1 MHNSIYPIGLSIRK
15 PNSLKLGIK
24 SSMPKIH
31 SALALLYFLWKSNN
45 MPYSLAYTSEI
56 QKDDKICL
64 VLNDSVKTH
73 LLSYIRKYYTSESVS
88 EDEVLAKIEA
98 NPLLTSQIESLI
110 VAFELVWKLVKIS
123 FLSDTHRY
131 SSERTGKNRYSK
143 KLEFTNLIDIFDT
156 FIETKRECYELCL
169 FKWIINGDSIE
180 EKNDLVKLIT
190 ILADESIYKIQV
202 ETNDIIFTMGGV
214 YQRFNGNSCLSIHGD
229 LETKGTLRV
238 LGNILDSNLNYFI
251 NGKNKNKVTL
261 SSKIDKEFIDN
272 YAKRTLLKFDLQHLD
287 LNELGNVDT
296 SLEVNTEFTSS
307 DTYINLS
314 KSFLILAGISGTGK
328 TRFVR
333 EQAKRW
339 SKNLDNYCLIPVRP
353 DWHEPSDLLGYVSR
367 LSGNEEYVVTD
378 LLKFLVKAWRAL
390 AQELTFE
397 GNAVKGSEETLGRIN
412 PFWLCLDEMNLAPVE
427 QYFADYL
434 SILETREWEWE
445 GSEFKYRSDGLL
457 SVDLFNQFKTNSNF
471 LRALGFQEKK
481 DEHNENDKRLLE
493 FFEQNGIPLPF
504 NLIVAGTVNMD
515 ETTHGFSRKVLDRA
529 LSFDFSEFYPNNFEQ
544 FFEPQ
549 VQAVTLTYPHHSTAT
564 KLKTNLDSLSQEY
577 NIIEES
583 LNFLGKINELFIG
596 TPFKLAYRALNEL
609 LLNVWSFQPSS
620 QAELQAVWDDFLML
634 KVLPR
639 LEGDQDKLAFD
650 NEHSLFDKLE
660 TILQN
665 QLSEIWAQ
673 DKSRVDFFNEDLE
686 GNKLNNLQC
695 RSRQKLEQMKKQ
707 LERQHFTTFWQ

>member
-1 MHNSIYPIGLSIRK
+1 MSILS
-15 PNSLKLGIK
+15 NYL
-24 SSMPKIH
+24 
-31 SALALLYFLWKSNN
+31 
-45 MPYSLAYTSEI
+45 
-56 QKDDKICL
+56 D
-64 VLNDSVKTH
+64 
-73 LLSYIRKYYTSESVS
+73 
-88 EDEVLAKIEA
+88 
-98 NPLLTSQIESLI
+98 
-110 VAFELVWKLVKIS
+110 
-123 FLSDTHRY
+123 FLSDMPRQYCWYIVKQDTKFWKQCYYVSILESFKKQEPSENLETFFSRKIEEINSEKNLGLHPTHRALRVAYYYGLIDNPSKSY
-131 SSERTGKNRYSK
+131 SSYNNAVATNVYKDILNRTNGNFEKTENYS
-143 KLEFTNLIDIFDT
+143 D
-156 FIETKRECYELCL
+156 
-169 FKWIINGDSIE
+169 IINGQIEKIFISSAIDEGNEGIRKDFEIFPCIFLYKILLELGKASDDYSISMDEYKYIVSTQTNYKDFLNCLFLIIESRRDGETFFKKCKEEFRDKIDNRFNLVLSQLNTISIE
-180 EKNDLVKLIT
+180 SSRISLNIDKLNHCINLVRKYEAKEFGNFSDYIDFL
-190 ILADESIYKIQV
+190 
-202 ETNDIIFTMGGV
+202 TNQSF
-214 YQRFNGNSCLSIHGD
+214 
-229 LETKGTLRV
+229 
-238 LGNILDSNLNYFI
+238 
-251 NGKNKNKVTL
+251 KNKENNSFALTL
-261 SSKIDKEFIDN
+261 SKP
-272 YAKRTLLKFDLQHLD
+272 
-287 LNELGNVDT
+287 
-296 SLEVNTEFTSS
+296 
-307 DTYINLS
+307 
-314 KSFLILAGISGTGK
+314 FLMLAGISGTGK

-339 SKNLDNYCLIPVRP
+339 SETLDNYCLIPVRP

-367 LSGNEEYVVTD
+367 LSGNAEYVVTD
-378 LLKFLVKAWRAL
+378 LLKFIVKAWRVI

-445 GSEFKYRSDGLL
+445 GNEFKYRSDGLL

-471 LRALGFQEKK
+471 LHALGFKENK
-481 DEHNENDKRLLE
+481 DENNENDKTLLK

-504 NLIVAGTVNMD
+504 NLIVAGAVNMD

-544 FFEPQ
+544 FFEPL

-577 NIIEES
+577 NIIQES
-583 LNFLGKINELFIG
+583 LNFLGKMNELFIG

-660 TILQN
+660 EILKE